1 MEFYSL
7 IYMCSC
13 NSSTTKI
20 TIVTI
25 IVIIIITNFT
35 FYELIRLLVYSC
47 YCYHVNIQVTINLSF
62 HDCTTKNM
70 SDCNF
75 SFS

>member
-25 IVIIIITNFT
+25 VVIIIIIIITNFT
-35 FYELIRLLVYSC
+35 FYERIRLLVYSC
-47 YCYHVNIQVTINLSF
+47 YSYHVTI
-62 HDCTTKNM
+62 
-70 SDCNF
+70 
-75 SFS
+75 